1 MGLSDMKIIDLSMPI
16 QSNQRWP
23 VSCERVLDFK
33 KGDPFQSTTFTM
45 SAHAFTHI
53 DAPLHIAPDRIP
65 IHDVPL
71 EHLAGP
77 AAILDLSHVQPN
89 QAIGLDD
96 LKKDSDDIVQEG
108 IVVLKTAWDLKRSW
122 NSREYWSEAPYLDDE
137 AVAWLSE
144 QHLHVVGFDFPQDY
158 AIREIPE
165 RHPRVEEMP
174 AHNLILRKGIY
185 QIEYLCNVHRINAK
199 RVTLIALP
207 LKLVGCEGAPAR
219 VIALLD

>member
-1 MGLSDMKIIDLSMPI
+1 MKIIDLSMPI
-16 QSNQRWP
+16 RSNQRWP
-23 VSCERVLDFK
+23 VNCERVLDFK

-53 DAPLHIAPDRIP
+53 DAPLHIAPDRSP
-65 IHDVPL
+65 IHEAPL
-71 EHLAGP
+71 DHLVGSAV
-77 AAILDLSHVQPN
+77 ILDLSHVKPN

-96 LKKDSDDIVQEG
+96 LIKDSDGIVHEN
-108 IVVLKTAWDLKRSW
+108 IVVLKTAWDLQRSW

-144 QHLHVVGFDFPQDY
+144 QHLTVVGFDFPQDY
-158 AIREIPE
+158 AIREIPG

-174 AHNLILRKGIY
+174 AHNLILRKGTY
-185 QIEYLCNVHRINAK
+185 QIEYLCNLHRINAE
-199 RVTLIALP
+199 RFTLIALP
-207 LKLVGCEGAPAR
+207 IKLAGCEGAPAR

>member
-1 MGLSDMKIIDLSMPI
+1 MKIIDLSMPI

-23 VSCERVLDFK
+23 VSCERVLDFE

-45 SAHAFTHI
+45 SAHAFTHV
-53 DAPLHIAPDRIP
+53 DSPLHIEADRSP
-65 IHDVPL
+65 IDDVTL
-71 EHLAGP
+71 DNLVGP
-77 AAILDLSHVQPN
+77 AVVIDLSHVQPN
-89 QAIGLDD
+89 QAIRLDD
-96 LKKDSDDIVQEG
+96 LKKDTGDITVEG

-122 NSREYWSEAPYLDDE
+122 NSREYWSEAPFLDEE

-144 QHLHVVGFDFPQDY
+144 QQLNAVGFDFPQDY

-185 QIEYLCNVHRINAK
+185 QIEYLCNLHQINAK
-199 RVTLIALP
+199 RFTLIALP
-207 LKLVGCEGAPAR
+207 LRLAGCEGAPAR

>member
-1 MGLSDMKIIDLSMPI
+1 MKIIDLSMPI
-16 QSNQRWP
+16 LSNERWS
-23 VSCERVLDFK
+23 VSCERVLDLK

-53 DAPLHIAPDRIP
+53 DAPLHIEADRIP
-65 IHDVPL
+65 IHEVPL
-71 EHLAGP
+71 DHLVGSAV
-77 AAILDLSHVQPN
+77 ILDLSHVQPN
-89 QAIGLDD
+89 QAIGLED
-96 LKKDSDDIVQEG
+96 LQKDSDDPIQEN

-122 NSREYWSEAPYLDDE
+122 NSREYWSEAPYLDDD
-137 AVAWLSE
+137 AVTWLSE
-144 QHLHVVGFDFPQDY
+144 QHIHVVGFDFPQDY

-165 RHPRVEEMP
+165 RHPRAEEMP

-185 QIEYLCNVHRINAK
+185 QIEYLCNLHRVNAK

-207 LKLVGCEGAPAR
+207 LKLAGSEGAPAR

>member
-1 MGLSDMKIIDLSMPI
+1 MRIIDLSMPI
-16 QSNQRWP
+16 QSNQRWS
-23 VSCERVLDFK
+23 VSCERVLDLQ

-45 SAHAFTHI
+45 SAHAFTHV
-53 DAPLHIAPDRIP
+53 DSPLHIEADRSP
-65 IHDVPL
+65 IDDVTL
-71 EHLAGP
+71 DNLVGP
-77 AAILDLSHVQPN
+77 AVVIDLSHVQPN
-89 QAIGLDD
+89 QAIRLDD
-96 LKKDSDDIVQEG
+96 LKKDTGDITVEG

-122 NSREYWSEAPYLDDE
+122 NSREYWSEAPFLDEE

-144 QHLHVVGFDFPQDY
+144 QQLNAVGFDFPQDY

-185 QIEYLCNVHRINAK
+185 QIEYLCNLHQINAK
-199 RVTLIALP
+199 RFTLIALP
-207 LKLVGCEGAPAR
+207 LRLAGCEGAPAR

>member
-1 MGLSDMKIIDLSMPI
+1 MKIIDLSVPI

-23 VSCERVLDFK
+23 VSCERVLDFE

-45 SAHAFTHI
+45 SAHAFTHV
-53 DAPLHIAPDRIP
+53 DSPLHIEADRSP
-65 IHDVPL
+65 IDDVTL
-71 EHLAGP
+71 DNLVGP
-77 AAILDLSHVQPN
+77 AVVIDLSHVQPN
-89 QAIGLDD
+89 QAIRLDD
-96 LKKDSDDIVQEG
+96 LKKDAGDIILEG

-122 NSREYWSEAPYLDDE
+122 NSREYWSEAPFLDEE

-144 QHLHVVGFDFPQDY
+144 QQLNAVGFDFPQDY

-185 QIEYLCNVHRINAK
+185 QIEYLCNLHQINAK
-199 RVTLIALP
+199 RFTLIALP
-207 LKLVGCEGAPAR
+207 LRLAGCEGAPAR